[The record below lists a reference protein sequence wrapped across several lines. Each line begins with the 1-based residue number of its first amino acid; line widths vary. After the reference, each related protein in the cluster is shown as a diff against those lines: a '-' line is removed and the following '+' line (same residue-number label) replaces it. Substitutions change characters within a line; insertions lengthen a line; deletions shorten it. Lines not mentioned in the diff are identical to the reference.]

1 MPAIRFVF
9 PHAPTRPVTINN
21 GMTMRAWYD
30 IFAPD
35 LVRREDEPG
44 LRASQQAVEALIARE
59 NQRRIASSNIV
70 LAGFSQGDRKSAVD
84 AQRVSVSVELG
95 GRRFIKKNNTQ

>member
-35 LVRREDEPG
+35 LVRRDDDPG
-44 LRASQQAVEALIARE
+44 LRASQQAVAALIARE
-59 NQRRIASSNIV
+59 NQRSIASSNIV
-70 LAGFSQGDRKSAVD
+70 LAGLSPRTEEPSCRERVCHHVMLAVG
-84 AQRVSVSVELG
+84 AAA
-95 GRRFIKKNNTQ
+95 FKKKNQP